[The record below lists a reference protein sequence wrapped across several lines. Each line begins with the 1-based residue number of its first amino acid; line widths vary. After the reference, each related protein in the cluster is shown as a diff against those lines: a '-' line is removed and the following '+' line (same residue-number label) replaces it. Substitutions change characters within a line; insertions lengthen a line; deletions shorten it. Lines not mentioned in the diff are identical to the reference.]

1 MSVDTNWLRRSSRQY
16 GPSGYGGVVRE
27 AADEIDALRA
37 ELDRLRALHA
47 CEVERRAAAEGREK
61 AYLDEVGRVRAILA
75 MAQEF
80 TVGRSSGRRVRVV
93 RRQAGLWWKVV
104 DPDSGYELNNKGW
117 WEYKPDKASR
127 AVHTL
132 DAALA
137 AARALVEP
145 EEKACKACSGS
156 GVEDDGRHG
165 GIADFTPCP
174 ACNGTGVREMDGA
187 VERCECGEKGYP
199 MHEVQHA
206 GK

>member
-1 MSVDTNWLRRSSRQY
+1 MDIHDAHE
-16 GPSGYGGVVRE
+16 VRL

-37 ELDRLRALHA
+37 EVDRLRALHA

-80 TVGRSSGRRVRVV
+80 TVGGSCGELVRVV
-93 RRQAGLWWKVV
+93 RRPAGLWWKVV

-117 WEYKPDKASR
+117 WEYKPDMTSR

-132 DAALA
+132 DTALA
-137 AARALVEP
+137 AARALVGR
-145 EEKACKACSGS
+145 EKNACKYCFGS
-156 GVEDDGRHG
+156 GVRDDGRWG
-165 GIADFTPCP
+165 GIADLTPCP

-187 VERCECGEKGYP
+187 VERCECGGT
-199 MHEVQHA
+199 QRS
-206 GK
+206 